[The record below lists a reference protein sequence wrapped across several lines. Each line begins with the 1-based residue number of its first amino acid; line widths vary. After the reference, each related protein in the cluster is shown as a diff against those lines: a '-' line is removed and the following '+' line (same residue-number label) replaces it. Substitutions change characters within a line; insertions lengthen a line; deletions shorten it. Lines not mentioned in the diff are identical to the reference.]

1 MGEAMMLSAFVERA
15 DAKDGEGGYIA
26 GLISPAG
33 GEVWLKLLLP
43 AEIVEC
49 AVLKAARLSIM
60 LSPSGRLAFD
70 ADGLSDKALEVA
82 TAEACCRDLT
92 LETLVRACLDP
103 ALLKG
108 EDDLPKDLDVLRGQL
123 QRALQVVDETR
134 NRLSGPQQA

>member
-33 GEVWLKLLLP
+33 GEVWLKLSLP

-82 TAEACCRDLT
+82 TAEACCRGLT